1 MTTVDNLLLEIV
13 NSTMPTVE
21 ELIAS
26 KDSRVLRSLA
36 HSITNHFFITE
47 NQSRLLIK
55 ILRENQ
61 KKLATISKELN
72 QIIDAPT
79 WSKSFRHIEQVKKL
93 YIANNTDHESLLTVE
108 FTFNSETRKIMSE
121 LIKKCENLTMV
132 SPGKNYTAPLTEQNL
147 VAMVDA
153 LTPLSFDIDEI
164 IKSHYTTIKSWS
176 ENTVRSQFLLTG
188 MTNVNFHKHIT
199 DDLGISTAIDN
210 NIIAD
215 RSVRYQYF
223 IEIAKKHG
231 NTLTEVIANRNK
243 PRVWVD
249 KNQHTLA
256 EVVASLKEL
265 KRLPMLIVFDTVINS
280 KYNTNL
286 QILSDAFEQ
295 NGIFDHIGVYFR
307 LPNDDTGKQF
317 NQFIAHKQYNYNL
330 ANDTSVACVQSGK
343 LPKFFLTNSWRPM
356 SIIALDSRMGLR
368 HGKTAVYSSCC
379 DCIVEWSDELNLS
392 DQLRVKS

>member
-1 MTTVDNLLLEIV
+1 MITVDNLLLEIV
-13 NSTMPTVE
+13 NSTTPTVE

-36 HSITNHFFITE
+36 HSIINHFFITE
-47 NQSRLLIK
+47 NQSRLLLK

-61 KKLATISKELN
+61 KKLVTISKDLN
-72 QIIDAPT
+72 QIIDVPT

-93 YIANNTDHESLLTVE
+93 YIANNTDQEPSLIIE
-108 FTFNSETRKIMSE
+108 FTFNSEIRKIMSE
-121 LIKKCENLTMV
+121 LTKKCENLTML

-153 LTPLSFDIDEI
+153 LSPLSFDIDEI
-164 IKSHYTTIKSWS
+164 IKNHYTTIKSWS
-176 ENTVRSQFLLTG
+176 ETTVRSQFLLTG

-215 RSVRYQYF
+215 RSVRYQYHT
-223 IEIAKKHG
+223 EIAKKHG
-231 NTLTEVIANRNK
+231 DTLTEVIANRNK

-249 KNQHTLA
+249 KNQHTLV
-256 EVVASLKEL
+256 EVIASLKEL
-265 KRLPMLIVFDTVINS
+265 KRLPMLIVFDTVIN
-280 KYNTNL
+280 KYNANL

-330 ANDTSVACVQSGK
+330 DNNTSVACVQSGK
-343 LPKFFLTNSWRPM
+343 LPKFFLTSAWRPM

-379 DCIVEWSDELNLS
+379 DCIVEWADELNLS
-392 DQLRVKS
+392 DQLRIKT